1 MMKELL
7 EPVLNGDKN
16 EVTLPQDI
24 IPSKLVDYMES
35 LGYEHETETN
45 GWDVDFWIN
54 FDNGKQ
60 GFVYS
65 GSWYYGGQHFSV
77 DDDYKDKNLVNENN
91 TEMNELS
98 NEVSKNITEFYKDL
112 DELENELMEERL
124 KEHEDFKS
132 DISARIS
139 DLTDRLVDKDN
150 HDEEDIEVLSIK
162 ERIERL
168 KGL

>member
-1 MMKELL
+1 MLKELL
-7 EPVLNGDKN
+7 NSVLNGDKI
-16 EVTLPQDI
+16 EVELPQDT

-35 LGYEHETETN
+35 LGYDHETETN
-45 GWDVDFWIN
+45 GWDVDFWIK

-65 GSWYYGGQHFSV
+65 GSWYYGGQDFSV
-77 DDDYKDKNLVNENN
+77 DDDYEDKMLVSENN
-91 TEMNELS
+91 SEMTELS
-98 NEVSKNITEFYKDL
+98 NEVSKNINEFYKDL

-132 DISARIS
+132 DLSTRIS
-139 DLTDRLVDKDN
+139 DLTDRLVDKN
-150 HDEEDIEVLSIK
+150 NNDEEDMENLFIQ
-162 ERIERL
+162 ERINRL

>member
-35 LGYEHETETN
+35 IGYEHEIETN

-77 DDDYKDKNLVNENN
+77 DDDYEDKNLVNENN

-132 DISARIS
+132 DISALIS
-139 DLTDRLVDKDN
+139 DLTDKLVDKNN